1 MEQTS
6 KLSIVVDT
14 RNAQKQIQSFSTQL
28 KSMERDGLRFNKSLS
43 KLGSSTQFG
52 GMVAS
57 IKSAQSA
64 LQAFTGTAKN
74 SATALNEF
82 NIAAKSLRTATEGI
96 AADINL
102 AQSAMTKFASA
113 SKVVATGLQSVSVAA
128 GQTKTN
134 LSSVVS
140 SLNLASS
147 ASGKLSATTKS
158 TRADLLALNVTLTAS
173 GNALG
178 KLGQASSAVNTKLSS
193 FNGANFNSLSN
204 SINAAKASLTAFTN
218 TANNMAVAM
227 NQAAKSSAALR
238 AATKGISTNLNAVA
252 SASAK
257 ISNISS
263 GIDKARV
270 SSGKLGSVIRDVNKN
285 VLTLNATLNTGT
297 AALNRYSQAA
307 ITAGQ
312 RLNIFG
318 QAATQTQTRL
328 RGLDAGLIAARTN
341 MTQMQTAANGINAIF
356 GNLNTTMA
364 RLATATNALN
374 TATTRAN
381 TAINQLG
388 GNASNANAQAKG
400 LMGTLSSLQGVLMG
414 SIGSLAG
421 FGILK
426 TADEMQNLNSQIKNI
441 TNSESEYLLVKQ
453 RVQAIADKNYNDVNA
468 TTGLYASSARALAN
482 LGKSQVEALDFTNAV
497 ALAMRTGG
505 RSAGEQASAITQL
518 GQAMG
523 ANVVQGDEFRSL
535 AENAPILLELVAK
548 RLGVLPGQLKA
559 LAADGKITGEV
570 MFDAL
575 TQNVN
580 MLEEMAKKMPLTMS
594 QAFTVAKNRYK
605 TYVDSMMN
613 ETGGMSGKIASMIGG
628 ISANFDTMAKVA
640 IASVGLAFLGVVT
653 NVNLATRAM
662 VLFNAVANANPVLLI
677 VGGFLALSSAIYGAN
692 EVLTISGLVVGDFFT
707 GLAAMIDDAKKWWSE
722 YSNSVA
728 VAMGGTVKSVEEAN
742 EKQKKSFL
750 SLYKGT
756 EEGFAGLVQHIGT
769 NVGSVAAIFGT
780 FFKVIWNWVENTL
793 SIFDN
798 MGKAA
803 YNAGVNV
810 RKYFGG
816 DGETVEYSGY
826 ADKTLNPLEIYKA
839 TYKGN
844 ADFWENKAIS
854 WNQRAGVTPTPLDRQ
869 FSTKQS
875 RGLSFSNATVA
886 GKNSVLANTPAGLPD
901 WLKPAATLSGAPIDA
916 QKALQATML
925 KQQLATEANTEALKK
940 SKAAQ
945 DKIDRAAGKGLSNRL
960 VGISGD
966 TGVGKAHL
974 HVQYR
979 DKSRAVS
986 AADLARFKVGGKSVT
1001 DYKMTSGYGKRNTG
1015 IKGASTNHKG
1025 TDFGVKKNTPITTN
1039 VAVRNVK
1046 TWNDPKGGGYVST
1059 ITFEDGVVI
1068 DLLHQMPSVMGV
1080 EKGSSTGNKQIDSMV
1095 AKAEGNIASEAKK
1108 AEQLAKKL
1116 ADDKVKALELAAR
1129 EAERIR
1135 QAQLGLVKEY
1145 GDADARLAVEHGE
1158 RIEKIREAN
1167 LPKGETDA
1175 LIAKSK
1181 ERMDRDLA
1189 VYENGLQDKVNA
1201 LNAYQQ
1207 TEAAMLARERDGKQF
1222 DLRNDIELSRAENS
1236 ELLQLALD
1244 SVDAEYEYKL
1254 ERYQLALSKE
1264 KNELSAFKQTE
1275 RQIWQSGWDSK
1286 IADAIRATDELASIR
1301 LGFLLEQK
1309 DQEDAL
1315 MKLTQEQKLLELN
1328 KTHMTELAYIRE
1340 KYRLES
1346 ELINSSNED
1355 PEIKE
1360 AQLRELK
1367 TPSNLALKGV
1377 LEGMEQET
1385 PLGKI
1390 QADYEARIAV
1400 IEQYEQEHTD
1410 MIGVQTAARLAVEQ
1424 SYMDAK
1430 RDLMLGTSQE
1440 IFGGLSGLAKSF
1452 AGEQSGIYRAM
1463 FAIEKGIALARTLL
1477 AAKTAMALAWAS
1489 APFPYN
1495 IAAVATAAVQT
1506 GALSAAVSAISPKGF
1521 KAGGYTGNMG
1531 ASQVAGVVHGQE
1543 YVFDA
1548 QSTKNIG
1555 VDNLNAMRRGDK
1567 VGGDV
1572 QVNIINNSSARVTSS
1587 DDGQTITIEDVRNEN
1602 KRSWTNLSNPNSFES
1617 KQLNRNIQAPRRR

>member
-14 RNAQKQIQSFSTQL
+14 TKAVNQIKTFSTTL
-28 KSMERDGLRFNKSLS
+28 KQMEKDGDTIVKAMA
-43 KLGSSTQFG
+43 KIG
-52 GMVAS
+52 G
-57 IKSAQSA
+57 
-64 LQAFTGTAKN
+64 N
-74 SATALNEF
+74 
-82 NIAAKSLRTATEGI
+82 
-96 AADINL
+96 
-102 AQSAMTKFASA
+102 
-113 SKVVATGLQSVSVAA
+113 
-128 GQTKTN
+128 
-134 LSSVVS
+134 
-140 SLNLASS
+140 
-147 ASGKLSATTKS
+147 
-158 TRADLLALNVTLTAS
+158 
-173 GNALG
+173 
-178 KLGQASSAVNTKLSS
+178 
-193 FNGANFNSLSN
+193 ANFNSLSS
-204 SINAAKASLTAFTN
+204 SINAAKTSLTAFTN

-270 SSGKLGSVIRDVNKN
+270 SSGKLGTVIRDVNKN

-388 GNASNANAQAKG
+388 GNAGNANAQAKG

-426 TADEMQNLNSQIKNI
+426 TADAMQNLNSQIKLV
-441 TNSESEYLLVKQ
+441 TNSTEEYLGVRQKLRQ
-453 RVQAIADKNYNDVNA
+453 IADDNFNDIGA
-468 TTGLYASSARALAN
+468 TTGLYANSARALSN
-482 LGKSQVEALDFTNAV
+482 LGKSQSEALDFTNAV
-497 ALAMRTGG
+497 SLAMRSGG
-505 RSAGEQASAITQL
+505 RSASEQASAITQL

-575 TQNVN
+575 TQNVD

-640 IASVGLAFLGVVT
+640 IAGAGLAFLQFAGTINIATKAMAIFNLVTKANPLVLVVSLVIAVSSAFYGLNDVLGVSGI
-653 NVNLATRAM
+653 LFGD
-662 VLFNAVANANPVLLI
+662 LFNFVSTGLTSIGDMVRSITGQTTKDIAVSNTANTQSYLGFFNESEKGFTGFVQNIAGALAAITATFRAFFSYIENGMADALNAMANGAINTVNFISEQAAKIGIGDGGQTEKIAYRNVTAQDAFAFYNAPLQKGIQGYFSGVSQRNNAANAVPI
-677 VGGFLALSSAIYGAN
+677 PYAPS
-692 EVLTISGLVVGDFFT
+692 TDPMD
-707 GLAAMIDDAKKWWSE
+707 MI
-722 YSNSVA
+722 
-728 VAMGGTVKSVEEAN
+728 
-742 EKQKKSFL
+742 KKSQ
-750 SLYKGT
+750 YDQMK
-756 EEGFAGLVQHIGT
+756 
-769 NVGSVAAIFGT
+769 
-780 FFKVIWNWVENTL
+780 
-793 SIFDN
+793 
-798 MGKAA
+798 
-803 YNAGVNV
+803 
-810 RKYFGG
+810 
-816 DGETVEYSGY
+816 
-826 ADKTLNPLEIYKA
+826 
-839 TYKGN
+839 
-844 ADFWENKAIS
+844 
-854 WNQRAGVTPTPLDRQ
+854 
-869 FSTKQS
+869 
-875 RGLSFSNATVA
+875 
-886 GKNSVLANTPAGLPD
+886 
-901 WLKPAATLSGAPIDA
+901 
-916 QKALQATML
+916 
-925 KQQLATEANTEALKK
+925 
-940 SKAAQ
+940 AQ
-945 DKIDRAAGKGLSNRL
+945 DAITAAAEAAAKLAKERAKTDRAAGKGLSNRL

-1095 AKAEGNIASEAKK
+1095 AKAEGNIVSEAKK

-1548 QSTKNIG
+1548 QSTKRIG

-1567 VGGDV
+1567 VGGGDV
-1572 QVNIINNSSARVTSS
+1572 NVTVNNMSSARVETQK
-1587 DDGQTITIEDVRNEN
+1587 DDNGNIIMTIREEV
-1602 KRSWTNLSNPNSFES
+1602 KKSWGSLSNPNSFES
-1617 KQLNRNIQAPRRR
+1617 KQVNRNVQAPRRR